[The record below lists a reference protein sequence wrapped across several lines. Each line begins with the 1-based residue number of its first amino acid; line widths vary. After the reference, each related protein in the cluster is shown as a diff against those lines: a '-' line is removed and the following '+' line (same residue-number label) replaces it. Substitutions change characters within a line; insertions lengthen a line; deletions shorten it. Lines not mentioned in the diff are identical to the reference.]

1 MTWKTIGQSV
11 TGTSHLQNGKG
22 CEDAGSCRVHNLANG
37 EYALV
42 CFASDGAGSAAF
54 ATEASAAAVS
64 AAHEFAEALLQDG
77 RELTDSHLI
86 ALGEYIYDR
95 LNEMAAAE
103 EAPKNEFSC
112 TLLGCIITPQKSG
125 FLQIGDGAIIR
136 NDGSGH
142 FTQIW
147 WPYNGEYQNSTAFI
161 IDDPSLAHLQYKVI
175 DEPVTEVALFT
186 DGLQQLAL
194 NHVSMAVHQPFFAG
208 LFPALRRAESEEH
221 LSILN
226 TRLAEYL
233 SGNAI
238 NSRTDDDK
246 TLLLAT
252 RE

>member
-1 MTWKTIGQSV
+1 MNWKTIGQSV
-11 TGTSHLQNGKG
+11 IGTSHLQNGKG
-22 CEDAGSCRVHNLANG
+22 CEDAGSCRVFTLADG
-37 EYALV
+37 EEALV

-54 ATEASAAAVS
+54 AAEASTAAVS

-77 RELTDSHLI
+77 RELTDSHLV
-86 ALGEYIYDR
+86 ALGEYIYDK
-95 LNEMAAAE
+95 LNEMATAQG
-103 EAPKNEFSC
+103 APKNEFSC
-112 TLLGCIITPQKSG
+112 TLLGCIITPKKSG
-125 FLQIGDGAIIR
+125 FLQIGDGAIVR

-147 WPYNGEYQNSTAFI
+147 WPYNGEYQNSTTFI
-161 IDDPSLAHLQYKVI
+161 IDDPALANLQYKVI

-208 LFPALRRAESEEH
+208 LFPALRKAENEEH
-221 LSILN
+221 LSILS

-233 SGNAI
+233 AGNAI
-238 NSRTDDDK
+238 NGRTDDDK

-252 RE
+252 RV

>member
-11 TGTSHLQNGKG
+11 IGTSHLQNGKN
-22 CEDAGSCRVHNLANG
+22 CEDAGASRIHRLSNG
-37 EYALV
+37 EDVLV
-42 CFASDGAGSAAF
+42 CFASDGAGSAAY
-54 ATEASAAAVS
+54 AAEASTAAVS
-64 AAHEFAEALLQDG
+64 AAHEFTEALLQDG
-77 RELTDSHLI
+77 RELTDGHLI

-95 LNEMAAAE
+95 LVELAAAKE
-103 EAPKNEFSC
+103 VPKNEFSC
-112 TLLGCIITPQKSG
+112 TLLGCIITPKKSG
-125 FLQIGDGAIIR
+125 FVQIGDGAIVR

-161 IDDPSLAHLQYKVI
+161 IDDPSLALLQYKVI
-175 DEPVTEVALFT
+175 DEPITEIAIFT

-208 LFPALRRAESEEH
+208 LFPALRRAENEEH

-226 TRLAEYL
+226 SRLADYL
-233 SGNAI
+233 SGDII
-238 NSRTDDDK
+238 NNRTDDDK

>member
-1 MTWKTIGQSV
+1 MNWKTIGQSV
-11 TGTSHLQNGKG
+11 IGTSHLQNGKG
-22 CEDAGSCRVHNLANG
+22 CEDAGLCRVVTQANG
-37 EYALV
+37 EEALV

-54 ATEASAAAVS
+54 AAEASNAAVL

-77 RELTDSHLI
+77 RELTDSHLV

-103 EAPKNEFSC
+103 SAPKNEFSC
-112 TLLGCIITPQKSG
+112 TLLGCIITPHRSG
-125 FLQIGDGAIIR
+125 FLQIGDGAIVR

-161 IDDPSLAHLQYKVI
+161 IDDPRLANLQYKVI

-194 NHVSMAVHQPFFAG
+194 NHVSMAVHQPFFTG
-208 LFPALRRAESEEH
+208 LFPALRKAENEGH

-252 RE
+252 KE